1 MHLVKDMKKLS
12 NKKYVKLKRKRII
25 KEQIGK
31 RYAVLSLIIII
42 LMIVILGRLFY
53 LQIIKRNYYV
63 DKVVKLTENIKEGPS
78 TPRGRIYDRNGKIIV
93 DNETIKTIV
102 YKRISGTTTSE
113 EIEMAYVLS
122 SLIDLD
128 ISKLKE
134 TSLKEFWILNNEELA
149 NNKITAEE
157 WQMLKERRITNNDI
171 KSKKLERITEEELS
185 KYEET
190 DKKAAYIYYLMN
202 QGYSY
207 NEKTIKKYVTNEEY
221 ALVAENLYRLKGFDT
236 KTDWDRLY
244 NYGNT
249 FKSILGS
256 VSTSESGIPYELK
269 DYYLAKGYSLNDRVG
284 TSYLE
289 YQYEE
294 ILKGKKAK
302 YKVSNT
308 GTNILVEEGSRGN
321 DIMLTIDI
329 ELQQA
334 VEQILEEQIIKAKR
348 DPNTRYYNKSF
359 VIISNPNTGEIYAM
373 AGAYVVME
381 NGEYK
386 VYDYTPGIIASS
398 VVAGSMVKGASQ
410 IVGYNTGALEIGEI
424 RNDNCIKVAGTPKK
438 CSWKYL
444 GNINDINALKYSS
457 NTYQFH
463 TAIKVGNG
471 TYSYNKPLILDNSA
485 FDIYRTTFKEFGLG
499 IKTGIDLPNE
509 KLGVT
514 GTSTTPGLLL
524 DFAIGQYDTYT
535 PIQLNQY
542 MNTIANGGTRLAPYL
557 LKAVY
562 EPTSEALTNAISV
575 SQPTILNVI
584 NTKKEYLDRV
594 KLGFKAVMEYGGTGS
609 GYISHSYNPAG
620 KTGTS
625 QALID
630 TDDDGIVD
638 TETLT
643 NTFSAYAPY
652 DNPVVT
658 FTVISPNVFASEH
671 GSTTRSSVNIRIAK
685 EVSKKFFEI
694 YQ

>member
-1 MHLVKDMKKLS
+1 MKKLS
-12 NKKYVKLKRKRII
+12 SKKYVKCKRII
-25 KEQIGK
+25 IKERIGK
-31 RYAVLSLIIII
+31 RYKILSGIIIVF
-42 LMIVILGRLFY
+42 MVVILGRLFY
-53 LQIIKRNYYV
+53 LQIIKYDYYAE
-63 DKVVKLTENIKEGPS
+63 KVTKLTENIKEGSS

-102 YKRISGTTTSE
+102 YKRVSGTTTSE
-113 EIEMAYVLS
+113 EIEMAYFLAK
-122 SLIDLD
+122 LIDLD
-128 ISKLKE
+128 TSKLKE
-134 TSLKEFWILNNEELA
+134 ANLKEFWILNNSELA
-149 NNKITAEE
+149 NNKITSEE
-157 WQMLKERRITNNDI
+157 WQMLKERRITSNDI
-171 KSKKLERITEEELS
+171 KNKKLERITEKELNE
-185 KYEET
+185 YQDI

-207 NEKTIKKYVTNEEY
+207 NEKTIKKYVPDEEY
-221 ALVAENLYRLKGFDT
+221 ALVAENLSKLNGFDT
-236 KTDWDRLY
+236 KTDWDRVY

-256 VSTSESGIPYELK
+256 VSTSESGVPYELK
-269 DYYLAKGYSLNDRVG
+269 DYYLNKGYSLNDRVG

-289 YQYEE
+289 YQYED

-334 VEQILEEQIIKAKR
+334 VEQILEEQIIKAKSE
-348 DPNTRYYNKSF
+348 PNTRYYNRSY

-386 VYDYTPGIIASS
+386 VYDDTPSIISSS

-471 TYSYNKPLILDNSA
+471 SYSYNKPLVLDDSA

-499 IKTGIDLPNE
+499 VKTEIDLPNE

-562 EPTSEALTNAISV
+562 EPTSEALSSIKSV
-575 SQPTILNVI
+575 TEPKILNKV
-584 NTKKEYLDRV
+584 NTKDEYLERV

-630 TDDDGIVD
+630 TDGDGVVD

-658 FTVISPNVFASEH
+658 FTVISPNIFASEH